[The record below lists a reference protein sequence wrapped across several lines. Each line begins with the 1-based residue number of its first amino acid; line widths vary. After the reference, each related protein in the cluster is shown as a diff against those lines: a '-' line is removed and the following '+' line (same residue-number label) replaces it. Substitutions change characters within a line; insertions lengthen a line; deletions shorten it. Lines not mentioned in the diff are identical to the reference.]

1 MGTHPIFDIY
11 MRKQR
16 INGLLMDTCRENG
29 CFHISCP
36 IEIWDVSLFS
46 PLFFPLILLLFKEV
60 VRFFHRS
67 FFMDDYT

>member
-11 MRKQR
+11 MRR
-16 INGLLMDTCRENG
+16 RRTDGLLMDRCQETG
-29 CFHISCP
+29 YFHINYL